1 MWKIVNVKTSL
12 IDHHKRGSF
21 REPILKCNDFKL
33 KYLEA
38 FAHLLKHGF
47 PVDYLVF
54 PGKHALLSISRT
66 FSALCAVAGQL
77 FSNLGFNYVL
87 LKKF

>member
-12 IDHHKRGSF
+12 IDHHKRDSF
-21 REPILKCNDFKL
+21 QESILQCNDFKL

-47 PVDYLVF
+47 PVDFLVF
-54 PGKHALLSISRT
+54 PGKHALLSSSYT
-66 FSALCAVAGQL
+66 FLALCALAG
-77 FSNLGFNYVL
+77 
-87 LKKF
+87 